1 MTADSPLPEAWLRAL
16 PDVGSLSPRVRRWYL
31 GAAIASIVILGGLWG
46 FGDALL
52 TAAAPLLPH
61 RMLNRLGDG
70 MVRELGGDSC
80 TAPAGTAALTKL
92 TARLTPARGF
102 IEPVKVTVLNTAA
115 VNALAAPG
123 GRVVLFRGLIDKAHS
138 PDEVAGVLAHEFTH
152 VALRHPAQALLRQMG
167 LSLLVQA
174 IGGDVG
180 GFADLAAVLHG
191 SRRAEAAADAGA
203 ITQLRASHI
212 SPAGLAAFFVRI
224 RDEDRAKPKD
234 ATRQVVDEVTS
245 FAATH
250 PGDTERAGLVA
261 AAVARQGAVT
271 PALDAAD
278 WQALR
283 AICE

>member
-1 MTADSPLPEAWLRAL
+1 LTADSPLPEAWLRAL

-31 GAAIASIVILGGLWG
+31 GAATASIVILGGLWG

-61 RMLNRLGDG
+61 RMLVRLGDG

-174 IGGDVG
+174 IGG
-180 GFADLAAVLHG
+180 LHG